1 MLTLND
7 AIAKKMEDPEFKAE
21 WDALEPEFQIIRAI
35 IEGREENDFTQ
46 AQLAGNRHPPSRHQ
60 PTGER
65 NRKPVSAYPQAARRR
80 HGDEAQPRVHSPF
93 QPDPSQIKADASPP
107 RGGAFL
113 FPRIL

>member
-46 AQLAGNRHPPSRHQ
+46 AQLAQATRHPPGRHQ

-65 NRKPVSAYPQAARRR
+65 NRKPVSAHPQAVAAGMGMKLNLEFIPLSSQTPAR
-80 HGDEAQPRVHSPF
+80 
-93 QPDPSQIKADASPP
+93 
-107 RGGAFL
+107 
-113 FPRIL
+113 

>member
-46 AQLAGNRHPPSRHQ
+46 AQLAQATGRHQ

-65 NRKPVSAYPQAARRR
+65 NRKPVSAHPQAARRR

-107 RGGAFL
+107 WGGAFL

>member
-46 AQLAGNRHPPSRHQ
+46 AQLAH
-60 PTGER
+60 
-65 NRKPVSAYPQAARRR
+65 PQAARRR
-80 HGDEAQPRVHSPF
+80 HGDETQPRVHSPF
-93 QPDPSQIKADASPP
+93 QPDPGQIKANASPP
-107 RGGAFL
+107 WGGVFL